1 MIIIFHNIFEKLVQL
16 VQRKTIFNAEICIYN
31 QLAIISIKLQE
42 RKAFAI
48 IDTLIVY
55 NGILW
60 KSVSLY
66 ISGCS

>member
-1 MIIIFHNIFEKLVQL
+1 MNIISHDIVEKVVQL
-16 VQRKTIFNAEICIYN
+16 EQKKTIFNGEICIYN
-31 QLAIISIKLQE
+31 QLAIIYIILQKY
-42 RKAFAI
+42 KAWAI
-48 IDTLIVY
+48 IDKLIVY